1 MASSSVTASSV
12 TGWHAF
18 VLGVALLAPFSVFAG
33 ELLPYSPPTVVA
45 GTTNSVPEEVY
56 QRFRND
62 VKSLSA
68 AQRRQLDATLEQ
80 NRASASAQGNRPGE
94 QHYRRLLDILRST

>member
-1 MASSSVTASSV
+1 MERTMATSSVTASSV
-12 TGWHAF
+12 TGWRAF
-18 VLGVALLAPFSVFAG
+18 LLGVALLASYSVFAG

-62 VKSLSA
+62 VRSLSA
-68 AQRRQLDATLEQ
+68 AQRQQLDAALPRVL
-80 NRASASAQGNRPGE
+80 RATGRANSTISAC
-94 QHYRRLLDILRST
+94 STS